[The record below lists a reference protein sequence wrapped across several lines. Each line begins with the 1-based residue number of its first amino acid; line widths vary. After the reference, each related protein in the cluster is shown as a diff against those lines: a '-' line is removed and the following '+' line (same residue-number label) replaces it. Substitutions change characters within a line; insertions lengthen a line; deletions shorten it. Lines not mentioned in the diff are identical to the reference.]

1 MEPEDREE
9 RIRRRAHEIWE
20 REGKPHGRD
29 GEHWRQAASEIDA
42 EVAASGLETKS
53 AEPAQPEA
61 SPADRRRAVR
71 RPGEQ
76 ARQSTENSR
85 QKVELRNVSEEH

>member
-9 RIRRRAHEIWE
+9 RIRKRAHQIWE

-29 GEHWRQAASEIDA
+29 PEHWQQATSEIDA
-42 EVAASGLETKS
+42 EAAASGLEPKS

-61 SPADRRRAVR
+61 SPAGRHRAVR
-71 RPGEQ
+71 RPAEQVRSDQGE
-76 ARQSTENSR
+76 
-85 QKVELRNVSEEH
+85 

>member
-1 MEPEDREE
+1 MVPEDREE
-9 RIRRRAHEIWE
+9 RIRKRAYEIWE
-20 REGKPHGRD
+20 REGRPHGRD
-29 GEHWRQAASEIDA
+29 AEHWGQATSEIDA

-53 AEPAQPEA
+53 AEPAEPEA

-71 RPGEQ
+71 RPVEQ

-85 QKVELRNVSEEH
+85 QKAELRNVSEER